1 MSNIEEKARALLL
14 EYEGHSPVSFLQRQL
29 GVSWNRAAEIYE
41 ALNGNKEALRNAA
54 KYLRRFQD
62 WRTGKDIRTQKDAG
76 IHPTELTEAIDEI
89 LFYFGLPEP
98 LTNCEG
104 CKCNGED
111 QGFGCIKAC
120 NFGDQSCKFEPK
132 ENEGKEE

>member
-1 MSNIEEKARALLL
+1 MIYKKAAALLL
-14 EYEGHSPVSFLQRQL
+14 EYGGHNPVSFLQRQL

-41 ALNGNKEALRNAA
+41 ALNDNKEALLNAA

-62 WRTGKDIRTQKDAG
+62 WRTGKDVRTQKDAG
-76 IHPTELTEAIDEI
+76 INPSALTEAINTI
-89 LFYFGLPEP
+89 LEYFGLPEP

-104 CKCNGED
+104 CKYNVEAA
-111 QGFGCIKAC
+111 GCITLC
-120 NFGDQSCKFEPK
+120 NRGNLGCKFEPK